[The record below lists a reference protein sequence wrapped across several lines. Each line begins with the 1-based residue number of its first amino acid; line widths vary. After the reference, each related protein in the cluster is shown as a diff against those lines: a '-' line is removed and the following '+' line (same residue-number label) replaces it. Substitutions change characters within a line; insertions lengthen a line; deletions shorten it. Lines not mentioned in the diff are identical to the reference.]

1 MRCAGDDLKGADV
14 CVCVCVCTRF
24 FVNVQAGPSK
34 TMTLDALS
42 AVFHLPI
49 NDAAK
54 EVRWCRQA
62 CGCVFARS

>member
-1 MRCAGDDLKGADV
+1 
-14 CVCVCVCTRF
+14 VCTRF

-34 TMTLDALS
+34 TVTLDALS

-62 CGCVFARS
+62 CGCVGARS

>member
-1 MRCAGDDLKGADV
+1 MTSKALT
-14 CVCVCVCTRF
+14 CVCTRF

-34 TMTLDALS
+34 TVTLDALS

>member
-1 MRCAGDDLKGADV
+1 MRCAGGDLTGADV
-14 CVCVCVCTRF
+14 CCACACTRF
-24 FVNVQAGPSK
+24 VVNVQAGPSK
-34 TMTLDALS
+34 TVTLDALS

-62 CGCVFARS
+62 CGCVGARS